1 MLYFGTGDNKEGIM
15 SNKFRFTLIRLGIVS
30 LLALLTLQFVN
41 FILTPTQNP
50 LNDSYPY
57 ILAIIGFNLLSEGN
71 ILINRYLDQKT
82 PWFFRIVP
90 RVLKQAALSLLWTAV
105 VGIAMFIVLPGDT
118 GHPNL
123 HFRGI
128 ILTYAFGA
136 IFVLIFNSILF
147 LRSFFSNWRNSL
159 IENEKLKQEKLK
171 SEYRILQ
178 NQMNPH
184 FLFNSLSVLISEIRY
199 NPAKAEEFARKIAD
213 VYRYVLQRRDDET
226 ITLDKELE
234 FTEKFIF
241 LHKIRLGDAVFLEN
255 QIEPDLLKYRI
266 PPFTLQI
273 LVENALKHNRATQKE
288 PLHILMKT
296 DAEKMMLEMRN
307 NRQEKKTTY
316 SSGTG
321 LNNLSDR
328 YRLLSGKTIKIVETE
343 AEFAVQIPLLD

>member
-1 MLYFGTGDNKEGIM
+1 M

-30 LLALLTLQFVN
+30 LLAFLTLQFVS

-50 LNDSYPY
+50 LNDLYPY
-57 ILAIIGFNLLSEGN
+57 LLAIIGFNLLSEGN
-71 ILINRYLDQKT
+71 IQINRYLDKKT
-82 PWFFRIVP
+82 PWFFRVMP
-90 RVLKQAALSLLWTAV
+90 RVLKQFSLSLLWTAI
-105 VGIAMFIVLPGDT
+105 VGFALFRAIPNNTCNPGV
-118 GHPNL
+118 

-128 ILTYAFGA
+128 VLTYVFGA

-171 SEYRILQ
+171 SEYRVLQ

-184 FLFNSLSVLISEIRY
+184 FLFNSLSVLISEIHY
-199 NPAKAEEFARKIAD
+199 NPDKAQEFARKMAD

-226 ITLDKELE
+226 VSLEKELQ

-241 LHKIRLGDAVFLEN
+241 LHKIRLGEAILLDN
-255 QIEPDLLKYRI
+255 QVEPELLKLRI
-266 PPFTLQI
+266 PPLTLQI
-273 LVENALKHNRATQKE
+273 LVENAIKHNRATEKE
-288 PLHILMKT
+288 PLHIQLKT
-296 DAEKMMLEMRN
+296 DAETMTLEVRN
-307 NRQEKKTTY
+307 NRQEKTTTF

-328 YRLLSGKTIKIVETE
+328 YRLLSGKSIKVTETE
-343 AEFAVQIPLLD
+343 TEFVVQIPLLD

>member
-1 MLYFGTGDNKEGIM
+1 MLYFGIGDKKEGIM

-71 ILINRYLDQKT
+71 IQINRYLDKKT

-90 RVLKQAALSLLWTAV
+90 RVFKQVSLSLLWTAI
-105 VGIAMFIVLPGDT
+105 VGVALYQAIPKDTCDPGV
-118 GHPNL
+118 

-128 ILTYAFGA
+128 VLTYVFGA

-159 IENEKLKQEKLK
+159 LENEKLKQEKLK
-171 SEYRILQ
+171 SEYRVLQ

-184 FLFNSLSVLISEIRY
+184 FLFNSLSVLISEIQY
-199 NPAKAEEFARKIAD
+199 NPDKAQEFARKMAD

-226 ITLDKELE
+226 VSLEKELQ

-241 LHKIRLGDAVFLEN
+241 LHKIRLGEAISLDN
-255 QIEPDLLKYRI
+255 QVEPELLKSRI
-266 PPFTLQI
+266 PPLTLQI
-273 LVENALKHNRATQKE
+273 LVENAIKHNRATEKE
-288 PLHILMKT
+288 PLHIGLKT
-296 DAEKMMLEMRN
+296 DAEKMILEVRN
-307 NRQEKKTTY
+307 NRQEKKTTF
-316 SSGTG
+316 SAGTG

-328 YRLLSGKTIKIVETE
+328 YRLLSGKTIKITETE
-343 AEFAVQIPLLD
+343 TEFAVQIPLLD